1 MDDLTL
7 FGKNEDQLDSL
18 VKTVHLVSKDPDFPI
33 KTFGILFLQ
42 RGKIYYCEGITLL
55 DRQIMRKIKIIGT
68 DILVLL
74 G

>member
-33 KTFGILFLQ
+33 KKFDILFLQ
-42 RGKIYYCEGITLL
+42 RGKIYYCERITLL
-55 DRQIMRKIKIIGT
+55 DGQIMRKIEIIGT